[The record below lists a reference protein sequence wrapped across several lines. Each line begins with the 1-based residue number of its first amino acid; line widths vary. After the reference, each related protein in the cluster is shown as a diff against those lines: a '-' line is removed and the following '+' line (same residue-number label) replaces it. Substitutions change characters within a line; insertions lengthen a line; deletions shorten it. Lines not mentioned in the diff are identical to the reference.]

1 MVSILA
7 AFRTGHPPD
16 SISMPHPART
26 PAPFGLLL
34 DVDGP
39 IAHTATRAVRIPS
52 ITDDLA
58 ALANAGVPVVFNT
71 GRSDAFLAERVL
83 PDMIDAGLRADAAVW
98 GVCEKGATWFALAG
112 GDAVAIGDVQVAE
125 GLRPPQALI
134 DECRALTEANADL
147 IMWDGTKRTMIST
160 EQRTDVTSE
169 RYLAFQPGFIE
180 RLDALI
186 RRHGVA
192 DAFRTAPNIIAVDVE
207 HVSVGKALGADR
219 ALAMLAERMP
229 PPRLW
234 RTAGD
239 SRSDYAMADRL
250 HELGYEVEHLDVRPG
265 EGVPEVPY
273 RVIHSDPDDPD
284 ADEDAVTARYLTR
297 WRRECGV

>member
-1 MVSILA
+1 M
-7 AFRTGHPPD
+7 
-16 SISMPHPART
+16 SMRAPAQT
-26 PAPFGLLL
+26 SAPFGLLL

-39 IAHTATRAVRIPS
+39 IADTQTRTVRLSS

-71 GRSDAFLAERVL
+71 GRSDAFLAKRVL
-83 PDMIDAGLRADAAVW
+83 PELIAGGLRPDAAVW
-98 GVCEKGATWFALAG
+98 GVCEKGGTWFALAG
-112 GDAVAIGDVQVAE
+112 GDDVAIGQLRVADD
-125 GLRPPQALI
+125 LRPPQPLI
-134 DECRALTEANADL
+134 DDCRALTEAHADL

-160 EQRTDVTSE
+160 EQRTDVAGE
-169 RYLAFQPGFIE
+169 RYLDFQPGFIA
-180 RLDALI
+180 RLDDLV
-186 RRHGVA
+186 RRHGVQ

-250 HELGYEVEHLDVRPG
+250 HELGFEVEHLDVRPG

-273 RVIHSDPDDPD
+273 RVIQPDPEEDGDDR
-284 ADEDAVTARYLTR
+284 EDAITARHLAR
-297 WRRECGV
+297 WRNERGV